1 MSCCLL
7 QQPFEF
13 KTLNKNHNN
22 YLITFSPLKPTLLLP
37 RTKKREVFVR
47 TEGGGS
53 GKAALQMQRGGAAG
67 MQTQTSLGSSVGCGA
82 LLLVPDPHSWGPD
95 RRRIVLPRPEAAEAK
110 FHSHPGISMD
120 RLSTGMAK
128 FCCIT
133 PENSFLDNIQW
144 CWSE

>member
-1 MSCCLL
+1 MSWCLL
-7 QQPFEF
+7 QQPFEL
-13 KTLNKNHNN
+13 KTLIKIHNN
-22 YLITFSPLKPTLLLP
+22 CPMTFSPLKPTRILP
-37 RTKKREVFVR
+37 RAKKREAFVR
-47 TEGGGS
+47 SEGGGS

-67 MQTQTSLGSSVGCGA
+67 MRTQASFGSSVGCGA

-95 RRRIVLPRPEAAEAK
+95 RRRIVLPRPEAAEAG
-110 FHSHPGISMD
+110 FHSHPSISMD